1 MRSNW
6 LKSALAALLIFAGRT
21 ITCWKLRLAIILFF
35 LPLNTHPTE
44 EFRINEIQG
53 TIVRLRDDANQAVDS
68 MNEASSKAEHKASD
82 VADVAELLR
91 FITSQIV
98 ELDELNSQIALAAE
112 QQNLAAE
119 EININVTRVC

>member
-1 MRSNW
+1 M
-6 LKSALAALLIFAGRT
+6 
-21 ITCWKLRLAIILFF
+21 
-35 LPLNTHPTE
+35 NTHPTE